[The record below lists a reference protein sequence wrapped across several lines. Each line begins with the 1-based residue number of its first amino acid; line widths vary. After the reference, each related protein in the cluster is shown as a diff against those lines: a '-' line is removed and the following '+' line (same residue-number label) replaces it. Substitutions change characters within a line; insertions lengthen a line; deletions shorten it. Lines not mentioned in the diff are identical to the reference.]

1 MLKITDKE
9 KSVLAFFDQDVVDL
23 FSIVNLTDIFF
34 NANGSIFTK
43 IAGKEEFF
51 KNYTGSLR
59 VILNE
64 IAYVNDVVINESNPV
79 LECSFIGM
87 RITAVIA
94 PVSSMPTLTIR
105 KPNYQVIPLEQY
117 VKDGVLKLSEQ
128 DIILENF
135 ITYPKNILICGATGS
150 GKTTFA
156 NALLDCLTN
165 TKKNERIVSIQDTPE
180 LVINCDNLLSIFT
193 TNKFS
198 IADCLK
204 VTLRQSPKRIL
215 IGEVRDKS
223 VIAMLEAFN
232 TGHHGGL
239 ATIHANSATEA
250 IQRIISLAGVD
261 YDLNELYNLISIT
274 IGLVIS
280 IQEIAPNVRK
290 ITQILAIKGYDFQNK
305 KLITQSLG
313 DNNEIN

>member
-64 IAYVNDVVINESNPV
+64 IAYLNDVVINESNPV

-94 PVSSMPTLTIR
+94 PVSNMPTLTIR

-117 VKDGVLKLSEQ
+117 VKDGILKSSEQ

-135 ITYPKNILICGATGS
+135 ITYPKNILICGATCCE
-150 GKTTFA
+150 
-156 NALLDCLTN
+156 N
-165 TKKNERIVSIQDTPE
+165 
-180 LVINCDNLLSIFT
+180 
-193 TNKFS
+193 
-198 IADCLK
+198 
-204 VTLRQSPKRIL
+204 
-215 IGEVRDKS
+215 
-223 VIAMLEAFN
+223 
-232 TGHHGGL
+232 
-239 ATIHANSATEA
+239 
-250 IQRIISLAGVD
+250 
-261 YDLNELYNLISIT
+261 
-274 IGLVIS
+274 
-280 IQEIAPNVRK
+280 
-290 ITQILAIKGYDFQNK
+290 
-305 KLITQSLG
+305 
-313 DNNEIN
+313 